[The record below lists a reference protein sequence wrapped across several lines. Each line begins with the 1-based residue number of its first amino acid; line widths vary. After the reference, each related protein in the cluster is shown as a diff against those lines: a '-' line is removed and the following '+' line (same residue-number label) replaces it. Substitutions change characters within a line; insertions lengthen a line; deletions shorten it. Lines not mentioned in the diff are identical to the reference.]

1 MERRGKTK
9 KSGTKAHAARVK
21 ASRKAAKGKKVEARG
36 ASVTEEFLIEET
48 EDHKK
53 TAEEKQFTLAQVTK
67 APGGSSFK
75 VKFSEDGPD
84 VTATM
89 LAGAKL
95 KGKKILN
102 SNAAT
107 NVGDFVI
114 ALWSK
119 EAESAHQK
127 QGTEIKGK
135 VPAEYIKGA
144 KVRARQLGYSWPKA
158 QGDELFEKPE
168 SASSTSTRSQSNS
181 TRRKSRSRSRSQNNN
196 D

>member
-9 KSGTKAHAARVK
+9 KSGTQAHAARVK

-36 ASVTEEFLIEET
+36 RNVTEEFLIEET
-48 EDHKK
+48 DDHKK
-53 TAEEKQFTLAQVTK
+53 TAEEKQFALAQVTK

-95 KGKKILN
+95 RGKKIQN

-107 NVGDFVI
+107 GVGDFVI

-119 EAESAHQK
+119 ESENAHQK

-144 KVRARQLGYSWPKA
+144 KVRARQLGYSWPKR
-158 QGDELFEKPE
+158 QSDELFEKPA
-168 SASSTSTRSQSNS
+168 SASTTSQSNS
-181 TRRKSRSRSRSQNNN
+181 TRRKSRSRSQSNN